1 MWRLFAIVS
10 LILLDACSLS
20 SIIKQNSADYNE
32 VIEYVTND
40 MLVTNM
46 LRSRD
51 EVPLH
56 FSDLSQIHGVL
67 QVGGSAQ
74 ISAPFGNP
82 NIANQKTRD
91 IFTGTLQ
98 ATSSPTFDVAPLNNT
113 LFATGLLRPLDL
125 AVLQNYL
132 DQGVPQ
138 LLLLKLLVSKIE
150 FVNPGPPFA
159 ICAYDNAAF
168 TNPVGP
174 TAAAPSGPCPP
185 AGLDP
190 VVQDFA
196 SLVDRMTLPV
206 IVHSYARLRPY
217 GPPFA
222 VDARNAV
229 RNLATA
235 GTSPLV
241 LRAVRGHPGEFQFY
255 KSTTDTALCLPL
267 LQQLGVG
274 VAPGYVST
282 ADVPSAGCYAS
293 EITQADMPETSLHVR
308 LYMRSMQGIFEYLGA
323 VLRLEALNEQRV
335 ARSQPPLPLPQ
346 RLDFY
351 VRPGIDLSGRLNLTY
366 NGEPYH
372 VAASSGR
379 DNTMRILQIV
389 NQLLDTLKNASEIPS
404 TKAVDVLP

>member
-1 MWRLFAIVS
+1 MWRLFAIIS
-10 LILLDACSLS
+10 LLVLNACSLS

-74 ISAPFGNP
+74 VSAPFGNP

-98 ATSSPTFDVAPLNNT
+98 ASSSPTFDVAPLNNT

-125 AVLQNYL
+125 LVLQTYL

-138 LLLLKLLVSKIE
+138 GLLLKLLVSKIE

-168 TNPVGP
+168 TNPVQTDP
-174 TAAAPSGPCPP
+174 AAPSGPCPP

-190 VVQDFA
+190 SIQGFGA
-196 SLVDRMTLPV
+196 LVDRMTLPV

-217 GPPFA
+217 GPPFI

-229 RNLATA
+229 RNLSTA
-235 GTSPLV
+235 GASPLV
-241 LRAVRGHPGEFQFY
+241 LRPVNGHPGEFQFF
-255 KSTTDTALCLPL
+255 KSSTETALCLPL
-267 LQQLGVG
+267 LQQMGVG
-274 VAPGYVST
+274 AAPGYVST
-282 ADVPSAGCYAS
+282 VDVPRAGCYAS
-293 EITQADMPETSLHVR
+293 EIAQSDMPETSLHVR

-323 VLRLEALNEQRV
+323 VLRLEALNDQR
-335 ARSQPPLPLPQ
+335 ATRGEAPLALPQ
-346 RLDFY
+346 YLNFY
-351 VRPGIDLSGRLNLTY
+351 VRPGLDLGSRLNLTY
-366 NGEPYH
+366 NGDPYH
-372 VAASSGR
+372 VAASSGQ